1 MDGQRSVAPSL
12 NFLLLFLSREKVKR
26 KDIPQNAQIKN
37 ADRRKTATN
46 RNRHSFFLSELPANE
61 IKLAT
66 HSSQLTAKGFAKINS
81 PTTLR
86 MPRFHF
92 EVILFY
98 TFSFR
103 NLFPRRFFFLP
114 AETLN
119 QKPHN
124 HLLPQPCIFTEII
137 NTHKSILRVVVL
149 PADLA
154 QQFVGTLLSPAGDLH
169 HVRHIENGSGWHS
182 GMQFS

>member
-1 MDGQRSVAPSL
+1 MRRS
-12 NFLLLFLSREKVKR
+12 RT
-26 KDIPQNAQIKN
+26 QIGAK
-37 ADRRKTATN
+37 
-46 RNRHSFFLSELPANE
+46 LPL
-61 IKLAT
+61 IVIAT
-66 HSSQLTAKGFAKINS
+66 HSFCQNYRRMKSSSQRTALSLPLKILLRSIHQLHFVCPGFISKWS
-81 PTTLR
+81 C
-86 MPRFHF
+86 F
-92 EVILFY
+92 ILLVFGIY
-98 TFSFR
+98 
-103 NLFPRRFFFLP
+103 FPEDFFLP

-137 NTHKSILRVVVL
+137 NTHKAILRVVVL